1 MLLGSTGEEGGGA
14 VAAGLRVGLT
24 IDAQSYFRKT
34 GVCATNE
41 LRASIFFFIKASSIS
56 SCRLPTVAYAV
67 PALARQLLGRA
78 ASAITGVDE
87 HRLSV
92 LAAER
97 NAAHLAA

>member
-92 LAAER
+92 
-97 NAAHLAA
+97 